1 MLKEAP
7 FPLKVLAIQALLVAS
22 YQALLLQVLQARY
35 LSKAQHPVPYLN
47 SFSGAKH
54 LQVHH
59 G

>member
-7 FPLKVLAIQALLVAS
+7 FSLKVLAIQALWVAF

-35 LSKAQHPVPYLN
+35 LLNPRHPVPYLN
-47 SFSGAKH
+47 SFSRAKH